1 MHIAAICL
9 GFLKLLFRKRMKSE
23 MLSNK
28 AAGLNYLPLN
38 VTMEKC
44 RINILSRERGTELS

>member
-1 MHIAAICL
+1 MHIAAVCL

-28 AAGLNYLPLN
+28 AARFELP
-38 VTMEKC
+38 TTKC
-44 RINILSRERGTELS
+44 YNGKVQD